1 MLYDAVVDMYNIS
14 CVHSPLSQEETYH
27 ILHTYWQDYVA
38 VVKQLPPILRQ
49 HDTYPTLC
57 TTPLLW

>member
-38 VVKQLPPILRQ
+38 VVKHCHPF
-49 HDTYPTLC
+49 
-57 TTPLLW
+57 